1 MYAIKLEDIHKRYGK
16 NVIFDDFNLSVKK
29 GEMVAIV
36 GDSGVGKS
44 TLLNMIG
51 LLERPDSGSLTI
63 CGEENPQIN
72 SKTTTLLQRNILGYL
87 FQNYALV
94 DNMTVNQNL
103 DIALE
108 YRKVKNRKLAKKQ
121 ALERVGLSGK
131 LKNKVFE
138 LSGGEQQR
146 IAIARLMLKP
156 CEIILA
162 DEPTGSLDDN
172 NRDIVIGLLKEFNEQ
187 GKTILIVTHD
197 KAVSGV
203 CEREVQ
209 L

>member
-187 GKTILIVTHD
+187 GKTIIIVTHD
-197 KAVSGV
+197 KVVSGV
-203 CEREVQ
+203 CERVVQ

>member
-121 ALERVGLSGK
+121 ALEKVGLSGK

-197 KAVSGV
+197 KVVSGV
-203 CEREVQ
+203 CERVVQ

>member
-131 LKNKVFE
+131 LKNKIFE

-197 KAVSGV
+197 KVVSGV
-203 CEREVQ
+203 CERVVQ

>member
-172 NRDIVIGLLKEFNEQ
+172 NRDIVTGLLKEFNEQ

-197 KAVSGV
+197 KVVSGV
-203 CEREVQ
+203 CERVVQ